1 MRPRFTD
8 ESTNS
13 ASQTP
18 LRLRFP
24 PGEVGS
30 SDTSPSGH
38 GAAAWAL
45 NTEARG
51 QEMRYPYSPH
61 SQNHFIWWRRVGN
74 LVFRGISSCWS
85 VSVVPFPGEKRA
97 ITTPVERG
105 KSRYWGQSPTVV
117 MLWLCRR
124 QESWNRLGMLTS
136 EPFRSSLFLSPSLL
150 ILTTRELWSS
160 LENNQLFR

>member
-61 SQNHFIWWRRVGN
+61 SQNHFIWWRGVGN
-74 LVFRGISSCWS
+74 LVISWYFQLLKRLCALSWWEKSHYYPCSEGEIKVLGTKSYCGRAVTVQKTRVLKPTWHANIWTVPFFPFS
-85 VSVVPFPGEKRA
+85 VSLLAHIDHSWAMEL
-97 ITTPVERG
+97 
-105 KSRYWGQSPTVV
+105 SRK
-117 MLWLCRR
+117 
-124 QESWNRLGMLTS
+124 
-136 EPFRSSLFLSPSLL
+136 
-150 ILTTRELWSS
+150 
-160 LENNQLFR
+160 